1 MPCRASRIRPIC
13 SKRPGVLRSRAVS
26 DPLKP
31 DSWHN
36 EPGVCGSC
44 IAWRPTPLKEG
55 DEVATGA
62 CRLRPELGRVP
73 ATLKLCDLYKPR
85 GQFVYAPT
93 PEKPSRKRRAQAAK
107 VLRRSAEGEM
117 VPDQAAS
124 PPPPSE
130 PAVRPPPPRTV
141 DAGTDDADVLR
152 RVLVELLANEVST
165 VRRDMH
171 PRFERGRVTV
181 VGADG
186 QTAVEVTAERFFEL
200 LDRMKLCLEELEEA
214 VVRYDALLPVSP
226 ELVGNI
232 RRMQGSMTTFNFLF
246 ADRGDYFSGK
256 Y

>member
-1 MPCRASRIRPIC
+1 MT
-13 SKRPGVLRSRAVS
+13 GVS

-31 DSWHN
+31 ESWHQ

-44 IAWRPTPLKEG
+44 IAWRPTPPQDG

-93 PEKPSRKRRAQAAK
+93 PERSSSRRRKTGAAR
-107 VLRRSAEGEM
+107 VLRRSSDGEM
-117 VPDQAAS
+117 VADKAAS
-124 PPPPSE
+124 TVSSLPP
-130 PAVRPPPPRTV
+130 ATRPPPPRTV
-141 DAGTDDADVLR
+141 DAGTDDPSQLR
-152 RVLVELLANEVST
+152 RTLRELLANEVSS

-171 PRFERGRVTV
+171 GRFEGGKLV
-181 VGADG
+181 VHGADG
-186 QTAVEVTAERFFEL
+186 QPATTVPAERFFEL
-200 LDRMKLCLEELEEA
+200 IDRMKSTLDELEEA
-214 VVRYDALLPVSP
+214 IVRQDKLLEVTP

-232 RRMQGSMTTFNFLF
+232 RRMQGSFTTFNFLF
-246 ADRGDYFSGK
+246 AERGDYFSGK